1 MQAALRASG
10 SDAEVVEL
18 PDSTRTSAE
27 AAAAIGV
34 EVGQIA
40 KSLVFM
46 ADGKPVLAVL
56 SGGDRLDTE
65 RLREYMAAT
74 NVTRADAA
82 VVREATGFAIGGVSP
97 IGLEAK
103 VRIVLD
109 KGLAAY
115 PVVWAAAGTPHAV
128 FPTTLSELVAVT
140 GAETADIREVPRGS
154 TES

>member
-1 MQAALRASG
+1 
-10 SDAEVVEL
+10 
-18 PDSTRTSAE
+18 
-27 AAAAIGV
+27 
-34 EVGQIA
+34 
-40 KSLVFM
+40 
-46 ADGKPVLAVL
+46 
-56 SGGDRLDTE
+56 
-65 RLREYMAAT
+65 MAAT
-74 NVTRADAA
+74 NVTRADAV
-82 VVREATGFAIGGVSP
+82 VVRGGNPGFAIGGVSP

-128 FPTTLSELVAVT
+128 FPTTFSELVAVT